1 MYACIDTSFR
11 TNSQGKESP
20 TDVRYY
26 FESRGERKKDRF
38 VLWLNKEKEGGGAD
52 DNSLNP

>member
-26 FESRGERKKDRF
+26 FESRGARKKDRF